1 MLDIFLFS
9 ANAILPILLV
19 MLIGYW
25 LHHVK
30 IVNDDFIARANRL
43 CFTVTLP
50 IQEFVNI
57 YNPEDVQLPSGR
69 LVAFAVVSVIA
80 TVALLWIVIPMI
92 EKDNRKAGSMIQ
104 AIYRGNFLLFGIPLA
119 TNLFGEEGVL
129 PTAMLLPI
137 AVPLYNALAVIVL
150 SRFGG
155 EHKPKPKQVVKSIL
169 TNPLILAAAVAL
181 GLSFLKIKLPVFL
194 TKAASSVGV
203 SATPLALMM
212 LGAQFDVAK
221 FKSTLRQT
229 IFSSAMRLVIV
240 PAIVMTI
247 AVLMGFRGPE
257 LGAILILFCAPTAV
271 SSFIMARSMGC
282 DGDLAG
288 QLVVS
293 TTFLCGFTLFLEVA
307 LLKGLSFI

>member
-50 IQEFVNI
+50 IQEFANI
-57 YNPEDVQLPSGR
+57 YNPEDIQLPSGR
-69 LVAFAVVSVIA
+69 LIAFAVISVIV
-80 TVALLWIVIPMI
+80 TVTVLWVVIPLI
-92 EKDNRKAGSMIQ
+92 EKDQRKAGSMIQ

-119 TNLFGEEGVL
+119 TNLFGEEGML
-129 PTAMLLPI
+129 PTALLLPI
-137 AVPLYNALAVIVL
+137 AVPLYNVLAVIVL

-155 EHKPKPKQVVKSIL
+155 ENKPKPKHVIKTIL
-169 TNPLILAAAVAL
+169 TNPLIVAAVLAL
-181 GLSFLKIKLPVFL
+181 GVSFLKVQLPAFL
-194 TKAASSVGV
+194 TKTASSIGA

-221 FKSTLRQT
+221 FKTTIRQT
-229 IFSSAMRLVIV
+229 LFSSAMRLVIV

-247 AVLMGFRGPE
+247 AVLLGFRGPE

-293 TTFLCGFTLFLEVA
+293 TTFFCGFTLFLEVA